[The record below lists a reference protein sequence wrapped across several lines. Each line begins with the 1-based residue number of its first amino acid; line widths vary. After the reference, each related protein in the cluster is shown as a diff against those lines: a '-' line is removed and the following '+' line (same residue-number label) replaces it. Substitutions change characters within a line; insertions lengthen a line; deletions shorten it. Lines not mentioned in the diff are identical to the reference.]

1 MAATMF
7 ITTIVSM
14 SQNYLLQKKLRQGM
28 RYLLLT
34 VMAATKDVREP
45 GVLTFESEPISST
58 QFSAGTAFRAL
69 TLESCY

>member
-1 MAATMF
+1 VF

-14 SQNYLLQKKLRQGM
+14 SQNYLLQKKRRQGM

-45 GVLTFESEPISST
+45 GVQI
-58 QFSAGTAFRAL
+58 
-69 TLESCY
+69 

>member
-45 GVLTFESEPISST
+45 GVLTLKANQSHRHNLVLGLLFEP
-58 QFSAGTAFRAL
+58 
-69 TLESCY
+69 